1 MNITTKELKEI
12 VPLRFH
18 NLPMMNTIPN
28 MDFDSNFMCVSN
40 TGSGKSIL
48 LPLVEATLYPERK
61 IYVRQPSRLSTHH
74 LYHAYQKFYGDVIDV
89 GVSTSNLKE
98 NDEAQIL
105 FVSDGILSYVFKR
118 GFKGASVY
126 LDELHQLIPA
136 TEIELAMLK
145 KEVKRRKD
153 VGNKEPLVRLLT
165 ATIEPKQ
172 FSDYMMLDNNIFKS
186 VGKMFTIKEEIV
198 QINEKC
204 PVECIIKS
212 FLVELA
218 KKKHNAL
225 IFVATRAETESYCED
240 YKNIIE
246 TSFIHA
252 GESPDKVEDIFYQRK
267 EPIAIFSTI
276 AGATSITIDVDEV
289 LIIDEMI
296 YSDMEQGL
304 MKIKRVPCDDN
315 LLLQMRGRC
324 GRTKEG
330 RVILAT
336 SRNINWTDIKP
347 RPVSLPL
354 EKQTPYQISLLMAEY
369 GIKDIT
375 QLQLLSKLNVEELRY
390 ANDYLKDRNLIEYL
404 DDKVQLTKAGKRV
417 KNLPIDIHLA
427 IILAKSSP
435 ELRPLVTA
443 AFCSGY
449 DNIWNFMGSKM
460 VNGKRVN
467 NKLLIEFHDKDSEF
481 LVKGKIII
489 EAIKHSKQLSKWCFS
504 KGFNPR
510 KLSMYLS
517 NFRMIERYIGKQS
530 EKLLSYDIEKY
541 RSLFVRQILIN
552 NVFDRVE
559 FTWNNDK
566 EYFSGF
572 HKGYWTLLSE
582 DTSMLL
588 NVKYNLS
595 KVVISGKV
603 VEIISK
609 NKNKIRILSCGT
621 IIK

>member
-1 MNITTKELKEI
+1 MENIRQIIPDKFHKLPILEI
-12 VPLRFH
+12 
-18 NLPMMNTIPN
+18 IDKI
-28 MDFDSNFMCVSN
+28 DFNKNFMCTST
-40 TGSGKSIL
+40 TGSGKSII
-48 LPLVEATLYPERK
+48 LPLVEAINNPERK
-61 IYVRQPSRLSTHH
+61 VFIRQPSRIATHH
-74 LYHAYQKFYGDVIDV
+74 LYSAYQKFYGDVIDV
-89 GVSTSNLKE
+89 GINTSSLKE
-98 NDEAQIL
+98 NTEAQVV

-118 GFKGASVY
+118 GFKGTSVY

-136 TEIELAMLK
+136 TEIELAMLRQ
-145 KEVKRRKD
+145 EVMRRKD
-153 VGNKEPLVRLLT
+153 IGNEEPLVRLLT
-165 ATIEPKQ
+165 ATIEPLQ
-172 FSDYMMLDNNIFKS
+172 FSSYMMLEGNIFSSIKNIFK
-186 VGKMFTIKEEIV
+186 IDEEIV
-198 QINEKC
+198 QITESC
-204 PVECIIKS
+204 PVECIIRRFIIELKNKNHNG
-212 FLVELA
+212 LV
-218 KKKHNAL
+218 
-225 IFVATRAETESYCED
+225 FVATRAETEEHSNN
-240 YKNIIE
+240 YKDIMD
-246 TSFIHA
+246 TSFINA
-252 GESPDKVEDIFYQRK
+252 GESPDKIEDIFYQRK

-289 LIIDEMI
+289 LIIDEKI
-296 YSDMEQGL
+296 DSNMEQGL

-330 RVILAT
+330 RVVLAT
-336 SRNINWTDIKP
+336 SRNIKWSDIKP

-354 EKQTPYQISLLMAEY
+354 EKQTPFQISLLMAEY

-375 QLQLLSKLNVEELRY
+375 QLQLLSKLNAEELRY

-404 DDKVQLTKAGKRV
+404 GDNVQLTKAGRRV

-481 LVKGKIII
+481 LVKAKIII

-530 EKLLSYDIEKY
+530 DKLISYNIE
-541 RSLFVRQILIN
+541 RFRNDFVRQILIN
-552 NVFDRVE
+552 RVFDKVE
-559 FTWNNDK
+559 FTWNNEK
-566 EYFSGF
+566 EYFSGY

-582 DTSMLL
+582 DTANLL
-588 NVKYNLS
+588 GIKYNLNI
-595 KVVISGKV
+595 VTISGKV
-603 VEIISK
+603 IEIMSK
-609 NKNKIRILSCGT
+609 NNNKIRILSCGT